1 MGKTNDKKAQRS
13 DSRSNIVGKFTQS
26 VKRIVQEVKEEGV
39 PADGETRDDAIAT
52 NHRLRAVRNR
62 LEEAHETARGALL
75 TLHTQYNHSKTTWNV
90 FTRYTLL
97 KAMIKEVVRLETEY
111 WQMLE
116 VPRQE
121 KQEPVLSYVLR
132 ACSIIEKSQ
141 RSQEQAEK
149 ARAADE
155 EEEERKRENAQRLN
169 GMTTSQILEENNS
182 LTNELYRHLRKYS
195 SLRTLMRELKDDYV
209 ESKMYPIIPRYFML
223 KEMIRDVMRDPAFV
237 EICQEA
243 TQSPP
248 TAAS

>member
-52 NHRLRAVRNR
+52 NHRLRAVRTR
-62 LEEAHETARGALL
+62 MEDSYDTARTALL
-75 TLHTQYNHSKTTWNV
+75 TLHTQYNHSKSTWNV
-90 FTRYTLL
+90 FTRYSLL

-111 WQMLE
+111 WQLLDI
-116 VPRQE
+116 PRQE
-121 KQEPVLSYVLR
+121 KQEPVLTYVLR
-132 ACSIIEKSQ
+132 ACAIVEKSQ

-149 ARAADE
+149 AHRADE
-155 EEEERKRENAQRLN
+155 DEERKRENAQRLN
-169 GMTTSQILEENNS
+169 GMTTSQILEENTM
-182 LTNELYRHLRKYS
+182 LTNELYRQLRKYS

-223 KEMIRDVMRDPAFV
+223 KEMIHDVMRDPAFV
-237 EICQEA
+237 EICHEVTQGPPPPA
-243 TQSPP
+243 T
-248 TAAS
+248 

>member
-1 MGKTNDKKAQRS
+1 MGKTNDKKAQRC

-52 NHRLRAVRNR
+52 NHRLRHVRER
-62 LEEAHETARGALL
+62 LEAEHETARGALL

-90 FTRYTLL
+90 FTRYNLL

-111 WQMLE
+111 WQLLE

-121 KQEPVLSYVLR
+121 KQEPVLTYVLR
-132 ACSIIEKSQ
+132 ACSIVEKSQ
-141 RSQEQAEK
+141 RSHEQAEK
-149 ARAADE
+149 THRADQE
-155 EEEERKRENAQRLN
+155 EEKQRENAQRLN
-169 GMTTSQILEENNS
+169 GMTTSQILEENHS
-182 LTNELYRHLRKYS
+182 LINELYRLLRKYS

-209 ESKMYPIIPRYFML
+209 ESKMYPIVPRYFML
-223 KEMIRDVMRDPAFV
+223 KEMIHDVMRDPAFM
-237 EICQEA
+237 ELCQEV

-248 TAAS
+248 AGTS

>member
-1 MGKTNDKKAQRS
+1 MGKANDKKTHRS

-39 PADGETRDDAIAT
+39 PADGQTRDDAIAT

-62 LEEAHETARGALL
+62 LEEAYETARSALL

-90 FTRYTLL
+90 FARYSLL

-111 WQMLE
+111 WQLLD
-116 VPRQE
+116 VPRQD
-121 KQEPVLSYVLR
+121 KQEPVLAYVLR
-132 ACSIIEKSQ
+132 ACTIVEKSQ

-149 ARAADE
+149 SHRADQ
-155 EEEERKRENAQRLN
+155 EEERKRENSQRLN
-169 GMTTSQILEENNS
+169 GMTTSQVLEENTC
-182 LTNELYRHLRKYS
+182 LTNELFRYLRKYS

-209 ESKMYPIIPRYFML
+209 ESKMYPIVPRYFML
-223 KEMIRDVMRDPAFV
+223 KDMIRDVMRDPAFV
-237 EICQEA
+237 EICQEV